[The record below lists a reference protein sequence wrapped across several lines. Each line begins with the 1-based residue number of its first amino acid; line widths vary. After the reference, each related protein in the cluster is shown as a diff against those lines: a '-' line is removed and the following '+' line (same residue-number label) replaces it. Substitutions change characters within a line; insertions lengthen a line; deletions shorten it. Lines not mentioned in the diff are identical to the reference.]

1 MNKKIYLAGGCFWGV
16 EAYFKK
22 IKGIVKTACCY
33 VNGKSLNT
41 TYDDLKKT
49 DHAEAVEITYDEMVI
64 NLAEILQRFYLIIDP
79 VSINKQGNDCGRQY
93 RSGIYYIDD
102 YSYNVASVS
111 LQFLQKQYSNKI
123 AIELKELKNLVKAE
137 DFHQD
142 YLFKNPGGYCHVDI
156 SKTNINLSKQRSLS
170 EKEISDLNIDDL
182 SLDVLLKQKTESPFS
197 SKYTNFD
204 EVGIYVDKIS
214 KQALF
219 SSEDKFDSGCG
230 WPSFSKPITTDSL
243 IYTQDLSHGMD
254 RTEVKSS
261 IQNAHLGHVF
271 DDGPKQLGGNR
282 YCINGA
288 SLIFIPLEEMKQY
301 GYEQYLPYFKEFV
314 LRNKKI

>member
-22 IKGIVKTACCY
+22 VKGILKTACCY
-33 VNGKSLNT
+33 VNGRSLKT
-41 TYDDLKKT
+41 SYDELKKT

-79 VSINKQGNDCGRQY
+79 TSINKQGNDCGRQY

-102 YSYNVASVS
+102 ESYNVAYLS
-111 LQFLQKQYSNKI
+111 LEILQKQYSKKI
-123 AIELKELKNLVKAE
+123 VVELKELKNLVLAE
-137 DFHQD
+137 EFHQN
-142 YLFKNPGGYCHVDI
+142 YLSKNPHGYCHIDI
-156 SKTNINLSKQRSLS
+156 MKANINLSKQRCLNK
-170 EKEISDLNIDDL
+170 KEIDDLNIDEL
-182 SLDVLLKQKTESPFS
+182 SLDVALKQKTERPFS
-197 SKYTNFD
+197 SKFTNFD
-204 EVGIYVDKIS
+204 EVGLYVDKIS

-230 WPSFSKPITTDSL
+230 WPSFSKPITTDAL
-243 IYTQDLSHGMD
+243 IYFQDLSHGMI

-271 DDGPKQLGGNR
+271 KDGPTQLGGNR

-288 SLIFIPLEEMKQY
+288 ILTFIPLNELEQY

-314 LRNKKI
+314 LKNKKI